1 MNDCYIYKEESE
13 DLDIGEHGECAY
25 PDFAVVSGHG
35 LKSIMWG
42 GQELTG
48 DFRTLSISRSG
59 FQSRQPLRQGVGYGN
74 PTCKAVVIC
83 TYYEV
88 TDSPIARLRIDPGL
102 VDGK

>member
-1 MNDCYIYKEESE
+1 MTAIFIKKRVKISISENMANVPIPISRGERPWAEE
-13 DLDIGEHGECAY
+13 HY
-25 PDFAVVSGHG
+25 V
-35 LKSIMWG
+35 G